1 MNDQQSKHH
10 DRPTEPLPKS
20 VKPALLFLG
29 FLFTVTVVIAG
40 AAYVVDRQI
49 YG

>member
-1 MNDQQSKHH
+1 MNDQQSRHRE
-10 DRPTEPLPKS
+10 RPTEPLPKS

-29 FLFTVTVVIAG
+29 FLFMVTVVIAG